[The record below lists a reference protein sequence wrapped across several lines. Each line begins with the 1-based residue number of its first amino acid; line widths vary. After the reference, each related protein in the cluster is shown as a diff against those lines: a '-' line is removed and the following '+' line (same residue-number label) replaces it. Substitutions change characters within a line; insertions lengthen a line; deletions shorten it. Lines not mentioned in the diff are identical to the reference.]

1 MFDTP
6 NQRQGDQA
14 RGAILLLGVG
24 TSPLHTRGTETGVT
38 AGKGFFQK
46 RALSGDS
53 VRSRCIPPAK
63 VLHEL
68 NAIPER
74 GYPARAKGPL
84 FSARII
90 VDGQTGVRSSL
101 EWLAAGV
108 RKAAKMTP
116 KSNFAKQETALRAA
130 RILR

>member
-6 NQRQGDQA
+6 NQRQGDQT

-46 RALSGDS
+46 RALSGDG

-90 VDGQTGVRSSL
+90 VDGQTGVRSTL

-108 RKAAKMTP
+108 PEGGKDDAEEQ
-116 KSNFAKQETALRAA
+116 FC
-130 RILR
+130 

>member
-1 MFDTP
+1 
-6 NQRQGDQA
+6 
-14 RGAILLLGVG
+14 V
-24 TSPLHTRGTETGVT
+24 
-38 AGKGFFQK
+38 
-46 RALSGDS
+46 SGDC

-84 FSARII
+84 FSTHII
-90 VDGQTGVRSSL
+90 VDGQTGVRSAL

-108 RKAAKMTP
+108 PEGGKDDAEEQ
-116 KSNFAKQETALRAA
+116 FC
-130 RILR
+130 